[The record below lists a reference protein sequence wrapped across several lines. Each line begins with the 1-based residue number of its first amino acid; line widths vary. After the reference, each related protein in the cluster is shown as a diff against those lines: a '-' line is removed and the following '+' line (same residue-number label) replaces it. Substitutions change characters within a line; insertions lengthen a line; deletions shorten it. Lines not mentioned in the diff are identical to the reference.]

1 MQPAT
6 CLRVL
11 RASGLQSEHPMRTL
25 TTALLLTTILTSAA
39 AAQDSPAPADAS
51 PPPPAATQGPPL
63 VSGNSTDGLGSVW
76 QAPVGHRQPT
86 LNGLP
91 PAVRHDERSEADG
104 RRAVDPFAAVPN
116 ICTGC

>member
-1 MQPAT
+1 MQPAAR
-6 CLRVL
+6 CRVF
-11 RASGLQSEHPMRTL
+11 RQSGLQSEHPMRTFTIVIFLAML
-25 TTALLLTTILTSAA
+25 TGTAV
-39 AAQDSPAPADAS
+39 AQDSPAPATGNA
-51 PPPPAATQGPPL
+51 PPPATTQDRPL
-63 VSGNSTDGLGSVW
+63 VNGNSTNGLGSVW

-104 RRAVDPFAAVPN
+104 PRAVDPFADVPN